1 MNLINYTLRRY
12 SSLQNSM
19 RVENLRR
26 NVNMINDEMLNYNCY
41 MSKRK
46 REKSLKLDMNIYEQL
61 KRKMIGKPLNKLQ
74 KKYMNEK
81 RPNFAPI
88 FLDQLKPRMV
98 LYKTAIQVNELPLP
112 KYPEIAFIGRSN
124 CGKST
129 LINELCGRTNKAK
142 VSKIPGCTKE
152 IHFYKIGKPCLMC
165 LVDLPG
171 YGYAESKEELRL
183 QWNEFTLFYLKNR
196 KNLKKVFILID
207 CRVGLKTS
215 DKELLHFFDRYNIK
229 YQIVLSKCDLLNTK
243 DLAIKIQIINQDIV
257 SFKNLEKPLIPL
269 SSIKKQNLDE
279 LRNEI
284 ARYQLNKTIVKN
296 NIVMK
301 INDLIEQKR
310 LKKLKNQKDKTL
322 NMNLNINNNTSANNI
337 THINNHVEDNN
348 LSHTLNNS
356 NINEHTKIDIVNPN
370 TNINNPINNGHREKS
385 ILISDQTIFEAL
397 NRWNN
402 TDTNK
407 YNYNYIFNFNT
418 HMNNHIKYLISSLHK
433 KFISECLREYNINDL
448 QIIDNIIHQEIITD
462 DKTEEKHVTMNNK
475 ENKNITNA
483 NKYYPNDYKIN
494 TYLYRKQNKYRNNKK
509 KQVECHNMYDNVNC
523 INYSYECNYNPLSES
538 LDEDDNH
545 SNQLDEKMILKN
557 DLHTNRN
564 DKILDNENY
573 ISNKEN
579 NNINN
584 NSQNIVE
591 KKKKKKNIDI
601 FEENCK
607 DEKNENVDILCKGI
621 IKDIMSNEEKMQDT
635 KETYDEFK
643 NNNFINDKNNIE
655 KELFEKSLFPFDL
668 SQRKNQDNNIFSEN
682 IQMNN
687 LFNYQPETNP
697 WNNLFKKKDYKKINE
712 DILLQEED
720 TYDRQ
725 DYISGLK
732 RPPKENSK
740 SSLYNYSFNIKD
752 KSTHYIYEKNKSD
765 SYKIYKSRQLED
777 IHDQLKDNLIDT
789 QKRKTKEN
797 GINGDHVNAP
807 NDSSK
812 NHFNKRNI
820 KVDSSLCKINKDESV
835 NEEKNEYPKKKIY
848 IGLKTRSKII
858 RGTKKLKLFGKK
870 KKHDIVNTPI
880 DLATDYFKLN
890 NNSTFYD
897 KKKNSWNYINAKY
910 NKWMKKSNRKNIAS
924 EIPLSPIKKEE
935 VMKRYVEKQE
945 TKYTKEKNKFL
956 RQKKNLGMISKP
968 PNHKNKKSI
977 SKNYSLSDEQKIFDR
992 EAFFKYRDVQK

>member
-1 MNLINYTLRRY
+1 MNLINYALRRY

-19 RVENLRR
+19 RVENLRK
-26 NVNMINDEMLNYNCY
+26 NVNIINDEMLNYNCY

-46 REKSLKLDMNIYEQL
+46 REKGLKLDLNIYEQL

-196 KNLKKVFILID
+196 KNIKKVFILID

-243 DLAIKIQIINQDIV
+243 DLAIKIQIINQDILP
-257 SFKNLEKPLIPL
+257 FKNLEKPLIPL
-269 SSIKKQNLDE
+269 SSIKKQNLSE

-310 LKKLKNQKDKTL
+310 LKKLKNTKDKSV
-322 NMNLNINNNTSANNI
+322 NMNININEHTSTNNI
-337 THINNHVEDNN
+337 SHRNNNVGENN
-348 LSHTLNNS
+348 LSLTLNNS
-356 NINEHTKIDIVNPN
+356 NIKEDTKLDIDIHN
-370 TNINNPINNGHREKS
+370 TNINNSIKGYREKS
-385 ILISDQTIFEAL
+385 ILISDHTIFEAL

-402 TDTNK
+402 SDTNK
-407 YNYNYIFNFNT
+407 PNFNFIFNFNT
-418 HMNNHIKYLISSLHK
+418 HMNNHIKHLITSLHK
-433 KFISECLREYNINDL
+433 KFVSECLREYNINDL
-448 QIIDNIIHQEIITD
+448 QIIDNIIHQEIITGN
-462 DKTEEKHVTMNNK
+462 KSEEKPVCINNK
-475 ENKNITNA
+475 KENITNA
-483 NKYYPNDYKIN
+483 NKYYPNGHKIN
-494 TYLYRKQNKYRNNKK
+494 TYLYRKENKYQNNKH
-509 KQVECHNMYDNVNC
+509 QGECYNIYDEGNV
-523 INYSYECNYNPLSES
+523 INDSHKCNYNSLSKS
-538 LDEDDNH
+538 HDEDDKH
-545 SNQLDEKMILKN
+545 SDQLEEKIILKK
-557 DLHTNRN
+557 DLCVNRN
-564 DKILDNENY
+564 DEMLYKENY

-584 NSQNIVE
+584 NFQNIREKE
-591 KKKKKKNIDI
+591 KKIYSLG
-601 FEENCK
+601 ENCI
-607 DEKNENVDILCKGI
+607 DEKNENVDILCKSI
-621 IKDIMSNEEKMQDT
+621 IKDIMSNQGKMQDT
-635 KETYDEFK
+635 KETYDEYK
-643 NNNFINDKNNIE
+643 NNNFINNKNNIE

-668 SQRKNQDNNIFSEN
+668 SQSKNQDNNIFSEN

-687 LFNYQPETNP
+687 LFNDKPETNQ
-697 WNNLFKKKDYKKINE
+697 WNNLFKKKDYNNIND

-720 TYDRQ
+720 TYECE
-725 DYISGLK
+725 DYISGFK
-732 RPPKENSK
+732 KSSKENSK
-740 SSLYNYSFNIKD
+740 NSLYNYSFNIND

-789 QKRKTKEN
+789 QKRKIKEN
-797 GINGDHVNAP
+797 EINGDLM
-807 NDSSK
+807 NDKDVSSK

-820 KVDSSLCKINKDESV
+820 KVDTLSKINKDESID
-835 NEEKNEYPKKKIY
+835 EEKKEYTKKKKY

-858 RGTKKLKLFGKK
+858 KGTKKLKLFGKK

-910 NKWMKKSNRKNIAS
+910 NKWIKKSNRKNISS
-924 EIPLSPIKKEE
+924 EIPLSPIKKEDI
-935 VMKRYVEKQE
+935 MKRYVQKQE

-968 PNHKNKKSI
+968 PNHKNKKRI
-977 SKNYSLSDEQKIFDR
+977 SKNYSLSNEQKIFDR

>member
-1 MNLINYTLRRY
+1 MNLMNYALRRY
-12 SSLQNSM
+12 SSVQNSM

-26 NVNMINDEMLNYNCY
+26 NVNMINDEMLNYNGY

-46 REKSLKLDMNIYEQL
+46 REKCLKLDLNIYEQL

-74 KKYMNEK
+74 KKYINEK

-196 KNLKKVFILID
+196 KNLKKVFVLID

-243 DLAIKIQIINQDIV
+243 DLAIKIQIINQDILP
-257 SFKNLEKPLIPL
+257 FKNLEKPLIPL
-269 SSIKKQNLDE
+269 SSIKNQNLSE

-284 ARYQLNKTIVKN
+284 AKYQLNKTIVKN

-301 INDLIEQKR
+301 INDLIEQKK
-310 LKKLKNQKDKTL
+310 LKKLKNTKDKSI
-322 NMNLNINNNTSANNI
+322 NMNLNINNHTCTNNRS
-337 THINNHVEDNN
+337 HINDNVGENN
-348 LSHTLNNS
+348 LSVTLNNS
-356 NINEHTKIDIVNPN
+356 NINEDTQTHIDIHN
-370 TNINNPINNGHREKS
+370 TNINNPINGYREKS
-385 ILISDQTIFEAL
+385 ILISDHTIFEAL

-402 TDTNK
+402 IDTNK
-407 YNYNYIFNFNT
+407 SNYNYNYIFNFNT
-418 HMNNHIKYLISSLHK
+418 HMNSHIKHLISSLHK
-433 KFISECLREYNINDL
+433 KFISQCLREYNINDL
-448 QIIDNIIHQEIITD
+448 QIIDNIIHQEIIEH
-462 DKTEEKHVTMNNK
+462 DKSEEKLAPII
-475 ENKNITNA
+475 NKNENITTS

-494 TYLYRKQNKYRNNKK
+494 TYLYRKQNKFRNNKR
-509 KQVECHNMYDNVNC
+509 QGECYNIYDKENV
-523 INYSYECNYNPLSES
+523 INDSYKCNYNSLSKS
-538 LDEDDNH
+538 LNEDDKN
-545 SNQLDEKMILKN
+545 SEQLDENIILKN
-557 DLHTNRN
+557 DLCINEN
-564 DKILDNENY
+564 DEILYKENY
-573 ISNKEN
+573 INNKEK
-579 NNINN
+579 NNIKNN
-584 NSQNIVE
+584 NSQNIAE
-591 KKKKKKNIDI
+591 KKKNLYNLA
-601 FEENCK
+601 ENCIDK
-607 DEKNENVDILCKGI
+607 KNENVDILCKSI
-621 IKDIMSNEEKMQDT
+621 IKDIMSNQGKMEDT
-635 KETYDEFK
+635 KETYEEYK
-643 NNNFINDKNNIE
+643 SNNFINDKNNIE
-655 KELFEKSLFPFDL
+655 KELLEKSLFPFDL
-668 SQRKNQDNNIFSEN
+668 SQSKNQDNNICSEN

-687 LFNYQPETNP
+687 LFNDQPQTNQ
-697 WNNLFKKKDYKKINE
+697 WNNLFKKKDYNKIND

-720 TYDRQ
+720 TYECE
-725 DYISGLK
+725 DYISGFK
-732 RPPKENSK
+732 RPSKENSN
-740 SSLYNYSFNIKD
+740 SSLYNYSFNIND
-752 KSTHYIYEKNKSD
+752 KSTHYIYEKSKSD

-777 IHDQLKDNLIDT
+777 IHDQLKDNSIDT
-789 QKRKTKEN
+789 PKRKVKEN
-797 GINGDHVNAP
+797 GINANLMSAEDV
-807 NDSSK
+807 SSK
-812 NHFNKRNI
+812 NHFNKRNTN
-820 KVDSSLCKINKDESV
+820 VDALCKINKVESI
-835 NEEKNEYPKKKIY
+835 NEEKKEYTKKKIY

-858 RGTKKLKLFGKK
+858 KGTKKLKLFGKK

-910 NKWMKKSNRKNIAS
+910 NKWIKKSNRKNIAS

-935 VMKRYVEKQE
+935 VMKRYVQKQE
-945 TKYTKEKNKFL
+945 TKYTKEKNKLL

-968 PNHKNKKSI
+968 PNHKNKKRI

>member
-1 MNLINYTLRRY
+1 MNLINYALRRY

-243 DLAIKIQIINQDIV
+243 DLAIKIQIINQDIL

-322 NMNLNINNNTSANNI
+322 NINNNTSVNNI
-337 THINNHVEDNN
+337 THLNNHVGDNN

-356 NINEHTKIDIVNPN
+356 NIKEHTKIDIVNPN
-370 TNINNPINNGHREKS
+370 TNINNPINNAHREKS

-407 YNYNYIFNFNT
+407 YNYNYIFSFNT

-462 DKTEEKHVTMNNK
+462 DKSEEKHVTINNK
-475 ENKNITNA
+475 KKQNITNA

-494 TYLYRKQNKYRNNKK
+494 TYLYRKQNKYRNNKN
-509 KQVECHNMYDNVNC
+509 QVEYHNMYDNVNS
-523 INYSYECNYNPLSES
+523 INNSYECNNNSLSES
-538 LDEDDNH
+538 LDEDYNH
-545 SNQLDEKMILKN
+545 SNQLDEKMILKY
-557 DLHTNRN
+557 DMHTNRN
-564 DKILDNENY
+564 DKILYNENY
-573 ISNKEN
+573 ISSKEN
-579 NNINN
+579 NNIYN
-584 NSQNIVE
+584 NSQNIEE

-621 IKDIMSNEEKMQDT
+621 IKDIMSNEEKMEDT

-697 WNNLFKKKDYKKINE
+697 WNNLFKKKDYNKINE

-732 RPPKENSK
+732 RPSKENSK
-740 SSLYNYSFNIKD
+740 SSLYNYSFNIND

-789 QKRKTKEN
+789 QKRKAKEN

-807 NDSSK
+807 NDSYK

-820 KVDSSLCKINKDESV
+820 KVDSLCKINKDESV
-835 NEEKNEYPKKKIY
+835 NEEKKEYTKKNIY